1 MVVMSLNTSF
11 RPAIAMIEL
20 IFALVIMGI
29 VMMSAPMLI
38 STATSSTYVALQQE
52 GINEAA
58 SRVNMIMGYAWD
70 ENDTNVSYIP
80 PILTVSAG
88 HVDLDEVNPTAR
100 RLGTPLLSQ
109 RTFILSDANET
120 DNNASIGLGTDG
132 AEVAQDDIDDFAGAT
147 NLVLADGVAATVDY
161 VENVTINI
169 ATGIAYTS
177 DAPVGAPAGWYSAGT
192 IRQHTPFAANG
203 NPIGIGVNN
212 TSNIKTITVT
222 LTSTHADQ
230 EALAKTIILRAFS
243 CNIGGYDLKTRF

>member
-1 MVVMSLNTSF
+1 MSCKTSF

-58 SRVNMIMGYAWD
+58 SRVNMIMGYSWD
-70 ENDTNVSYIP
+70 ENDTNTSYLP
-80 PILTVSAG
+80 PVLTVSNG
-88 HVDLDEVNPTAR
+88 HVDLNEVNPTAR
-100 RLGTPLLSQ
+100 RLGTPILSQ

-120 DNNASIGLGTDG
+120 DNNASIGLGSDG
-132 AEVAQDDIDDFAGAT
+132 AEVTQDDIDDFGGPPISLVLGDGAT
-147 NLVLADGVAATVDY
+147 ATVDY
-161 VENVTINI
+161 VEKATINI
-169 ATGIAYTS
+169 ATSITYAS
-177 DAPVGAPAGWYSAGT
+177 DAPAGALAGWYSATKT
-192 IRQHTPFAANG
+192 INHTPFAANG
-203 NPIGIGVNN
+203 TPIGVGVGQ

-230 EALAKTIILRAFS
+230 DALAKTIILRAFS